1 MENSSAECMKQG
13 KKQQTLTKEEDQE
26 NMVNRYK
33 ANCSICTL
41 MGGD

>member
-1 MENSSAECMKQG
+1 MGNSSEECTKQG
-13 KKQQTLTKEEDQE
+13 KKQQTLTKEEDQK

-33 ANCSICTL
+33 ANCSRCTL